1 MLTFL
6 KTSNSFH
13 GVPKIDLKENEHRST
28 INWHLRLT
36 DNSIKKLYNVENYF
50 DLKNE
55 GKFKKFNAEI
65 KSWENVKE
73 VFKNLTPSEEELIM
87 FNNIFEKKFL

>member
-1 MLTFL
+1 MLSFL

-13 GVPKIDLKENEHRST
+13 GVPKINLKENEHRST

-36 DNSIKKLYNVENYF
+36 DNSIKKLYNVENYL

-55 GKFKKFNAEI
+55 GKFKKFNDET
-65 KSWENVKE
+65 KSWRNVKKLFE
-73 VFKNLTPSEEELIM
+73 NLIPSEEELSM
-87 FNNIFEKKFL
+87 FNKIF